1 MRIAI
6 VGASAAGIFSA
17 LVLGRSGHEI
27 LLIEQD
33 KLEIAEDPEAAAR
46 TAFRAGA
53 PQIVQP
59 HAVLPRCRELL
70 LEHLPD
76 VYSNLLAAGAL
87 EAPLRSQMPP
97 SLTDKG
103 ARPGDERLTMLMT
116 RRSTLDW
123 ILRRAIANEDRIQ
136 RLCGTRATGLIADGR
151 QVHHITGVRT
161 DQGDVSADLVIDAS
175 GYRTRIDH
183 WLADLGA
190 SQPKVLRAECG
201 IAYFSRHYR
210 IRHEARA
217 PGPPTTRM
225 LLALDEFT
233 VGIWGCDSGTMQIAI
248 GPLALDH
255 RFKTVRDPEIFTSV
269 LRTIPAFSAWLDVL
283 DPVSDVFAMGSVQ
296 NTLRRLVVDGLPVAT
311 GLHAVGDSV
320 CTTNPTLGRGLP
332 LALSGA
338 IHLRDLIE
346 AFGHQSTEQAIEY
359 DTRIGDD
366 AALFYE
372 DQVLIDSD
380 RLAILQHRIFDA
392 PAPIPPAVDPD
403 RVSFSELRT
412 AAMFD
417 PGVFRAFWRFYG
429 MLEKPDRVYTD
440 PAVVACTRQ
449 ALRQLEATAAIAQ
462 PSQEQLV
469 AALTSQTA
477 SKARSGSSSTPA

>member
-1 MRIAI
+1 VRIVI
-6 VGASAAGIFSA
+6 VGSSAAGIFSA
-17 LVLGRSGHEI
+17 LLLARSGHDI

-33 KLEIAEDPEAAAR
+33 KLAIAEDAEEAAR
-46 TAFRAGA
+46 MAFRTGA

-59 HAVLPRCRELL
+59 HAILSRCRELL

-87 EAPLRSQMPP
+87 EAPIQSQMPP

-103 ARPGDERLTMLMT
+103 VRPDDERLTMLMT

-123 ILRRAIANEDRIQ
+123 TLRRAIAIEDRIQ
-136 RLCGTRATGLIADGR
+136 GLWGTQATGLITDGG
-151 QVHHITGVRT
+151 QIHHINGVQT

-175 GYRTRIDH
+175 GYRTRIGH
-183 WLADLGA
+183 WLADIGA
-190 SQPKVLRAECG
+190 SQPDVQRADCG

-210 IRHEARA
+210 VRLEARA

-225 LLALDEFT
+225 LLALDEFI
-233 VGIWGCDSGTMQIAI
+233 VGIWGCDSGAMQIAI
-248 GPLALDH
+248 GPLAQDH

-269 LRTIPAFSAWLDVL
+269 LRTIPAFRAWLDVL
-283 DPVSDVFAMGSVQ
+283 EPISNVFAMGSVQ

-346 AFGHQSTEQAIEY
+346 ALGHQWTEQAIEY

-366 AALFYE
+366 TAPFYK

-380 RLAILQHRIFDA
+380 RLAILRHRIFDA
-392 PAPIPPAVDPD
+392 PAPIPPAAIPD
-403 RVSFSELRT
+403 RVSFSEIRT
-412 AAMFD
+412 AALFD
-417 PGVFRAFWRFYG
+417 PGVFRAFWRLYG
-429 MLEKPDRVYTD
+429 MLEKPDRV
-440 PAVVACTRQ
+440 
-449 ALRQLEATAAIAQ
+449 
-462 PSQEQLV
+462 
-469 AALTSQTA
+469 
-477 SKARSGSSSTPA
+477 